1 MPVCPIRGNPLL
13 DEVGQIVGWVTQ
25 QQQQQQQSTTPGK
38 SNDPPPLYPN
48 PDRMIDDRTL
58 TRS

>member
-1 MPVCPIRGNPLL
+1 MPVCPIRGNPLV

-25 QQQQQQQSTTPGK
+25 QQQQPTTPGK

-48 PDRMIDDRTL
+48 PDLMIDNRTL